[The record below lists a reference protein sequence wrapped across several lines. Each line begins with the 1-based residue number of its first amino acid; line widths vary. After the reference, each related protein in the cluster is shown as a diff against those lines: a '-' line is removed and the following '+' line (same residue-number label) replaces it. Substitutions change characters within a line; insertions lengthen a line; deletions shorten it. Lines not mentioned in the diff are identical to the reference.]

1 MAELRPMRVGEI
13 LDGGLTVY
21 RRHFG
26 LLLQVG
32 VVALWLPVALG
43 VYVQVGGG
51 QLAHPVLYVCTNV
64 IQYFGSLVLTA
75 GAVRIISDSYL
86 GRAPQLRD
94 ALTSAVSKIWPLFIV
109 GFGYGLIVGLCAA
122 AVIVPAVFIP
132 VLAKGAGGIV
142 AAFFGVALVG
152 AAVWFVA
159 FVACGYGLTTQVV
172 VLEDLGSS
180 FDAFGRS
187 WALTRGF
194 KRKVFFIAVAAAV
207 IFWIPAAVL
216 GGLGGALTSSA
227 PVAGRVFEIAASVLP
242 IVMTPLLA
250 CVFTLTYYD
259 LRVRREAFDLE
270 VLGRQLGIG

>member
-1 MAELRPMRVGEI
+1 MRVGEI
-13 LDGGLTVY
+13 LDAGLTVY

-32 VVALWLPVALG
+32 LVALWLPVALS

-51 QLAHPVLYVCTNV
+51 QVAHPVLYVCANV
-64 IQYFGSLVLTA
+64 FQYFGSLVLTA
-75 GAVRIISDSYL
+75 SAVRIISDSYL

-94 ALTSAVSKIWPLFIV
+94 ALTLAMSKIWPLFLV
-109 GFGYGLIVGLCAA
+109 GFGYGVIVGLCAA
-122 AVIVPAVFIP
+122 AVGIVAALFIP
-132 VLAKGAGGIV
+132 VLAKGGGGVV
-142 AAFFGVALVG
+142 AALFGAALLAG
-152 AAVWFVA
+152 AVWFVA

-216 GGLGGALTSSA
+216 GALGGALTSSA

>member
-13 LDGGLTVY
+13 LDAGLAVY

-32 VVALWLPVALG
+32 LVALWLPVAAN

-51 QLAHPVLYVCTNV
+51 QLAHPVLYIFANV
-64 IQYFGSLVLTA
+64 LQYFGSLVLTA
-75 GAVRIISDSYL
+75 SAVRIISDSYL
-86 GRAPQLRD
+86 GRAPQLGD
-94 ALTSAVSKIWPLFIV
+94 AVTFAMSKVWPLFVV
-109 GFGYGLIVGLCAA
+109 GFGYGLIVGLSA
-122 AVIVPAVFIP
+122 AVVGVVAAVFVP
-132 VLAKGAGGIV
+132 VLAKGGG
-142 AAFFGVALVG
+142 GVAVLFG
-152 AAVWFVA
+152 AALGAAALWFVV

-187 WALTRGF
+187 WTLTRGF
-194 KRKVFFIAVAAAV
+194 KLKVFAVAVVAFI
-207 IFWIPAAVL
+207 IFWIPVAVA
-216 GGLGGALTSSA
+216 GAIGGALTASA
-227 PVAGRVFEIAASVLP
+227 PVLSRVFEVAASVLP

-250 CVFTLTYYD
+250 CVFTLMYYD